1 VIWGLAAAVL
11 WGVADFS
18 AALLSRRLRAIPV
31 VVIVQGVGAVGL
43 GLLWFL
49 VRPPFVADATE
60 IGLLVVNGVVAAAA
74 YVALYEGLGIGPVAL
89 VSPIAASYA
98 LVSIGLSMLLLGE
111 RLGPALGLGAAI
123 TLAGVVLASSDVR
136 GVHLRDVERA
146 RGVPYALAAAVLFGV
161 ATFILGRSSRELGWL
176 TAIAIGRGFTF
187 LASATIARWRR
198 TPFDRVD
205 RRGFAVALGL
215 GVVDLLG
222 IAAYAWG
229 SEVALLSLVIAASA
243 TFPLVSV
250 AGGILVLG
258 ERPARSQFLGVG
270 LVVAGLVALG
280 LAS

>member
-1 VIWGLAAAVL
+1 ML
-11 WGVADFS
+11 FRS
-18 AALLSRRLRAIPV
+18 
-31 VVIVQGVGAVGL
+31 

-49 VRPPFVADATE
+49 LRPPVDASLTE
-60 IGLLVVNGVVAAAA
+60 VGLLVLNGVVAAVA

-98 LVSIGLSMLLLGE
+98 IVSIGLSMLVLGE
-111 RLGPALGLGAAI
+111 RLSAGLAVGAGM

-136 GVHLRDVERA
+136 KVHLADVERA

-215 GVVDLLG
+215 AQVPVGILFDRIGPRLTVGSLTLL
-222 IAAYAWG
+222 A
-229 SEVALLSLVIAASA
+229 
-243 TFPLVSV
+243 V
-250 AGGILVLG
+250 AGGRARRAVSI
-258 ERPARSQFLGVG
+258 PAH
-270 LVVAGLVALG
+270 
-280 LAS
+280 

>member
-1 VIWGLAAAVL
+1 MIWGLAAAVL

-49 VRPPFVADATE
+49 VRPPLDASATE
-60 IGLLVVNGVVAAAA
+60 IGLLVLNGVVAAVA

-98 LVSIGLSMLLLGE
+98 IVSIGLSMLVLGE
-111 RLGPALGLGAAI
+111 RLSAGLAVGAGM

-136 GVHLRDVERA
+136 KVHLADVERA
-146 RGVPYALAAAVLFGV
+146 RGVPYALAAALLFGV
-161 ATFILGRSSRELGWL
+161 ATFLLGRGAKEIGWL
-176 TAIAIGRGFTF
+176 TAIALGRGFTF
-187 LASATIARWRR
+187 LSSGAIAFARR
-198 TPFDRVD
+198 TGFDHID
-205 RRGFAVALGL
+205 RRGFVVALGL

-222 IAAYAWG
+222 ITAYAWG
-229 SEVALLSLVIAASA
+229 SHVALLSLVIAASG

-250 AGGILVLG
+250 AGGIVVLG
-258 ERPARSQFLGVG
+258 ERPARAQFLGVG
-270 LVVAGLVALG
+270 LDVAGLVALG